1 MRRRS
6 HERHVRESHVR
17 ESLDR
22 TRTRGTELWLF
33 AVGGQDQR
41 RFVAYV
47 LGRDLL
53 VAPE

>member
-1 MRRRS
+1 MRRPS
-6 HERHVRESHVR
+6 HEHHLR
-17 ESLDR
+17 ESLER

-33 AVGGQDQR
+33 AVGGRDQR

-53 VAPE
+53 VATE